1 MQVEE
6 IFQNGAYQ
14 KNRRLD
20 IRRLMSIL
28 VGTSLV
34 LLLTIVS
41 FTQAVALP
49 RPGSGYTWTSS
60 DGKLSIT
67 MRIATGAS
75 RVADVYGSLV
85 QTIGHTL
92 RFSNIQMKLYSPSGE
107 ELGYMRLAIVTAP
120 SGQPTSVGG
129 YLVTYKSFTALR
141 AARLQSVTFV
151 LQCTFSV
158 CSIYFC
164 YMQEIRTSFEVKRSI
179 LRWP

>member
-6 IFQNGAYQ
+6 IFQSGAYQ
-14 KNRRLD
+14 KNRRLN
-20 IRRLMSIL
+20 IRRLMSIV

-41 FTQAVALP
+41 FTQVVALP
-49 RPGSGYTWTSS
+49 RAGSGYTWTSS
-60 DGKLSIT
+60 DGKLSLTI
-67 MRIATGAS
+67 RIGTSTS
-75 RVADVYGSLV
+75 RVANVYGSLV

-120 SGQPTSVGG
+120 SGQPTPIGG

-164 YMQEIRTSFEVKRSI
+164 YMQGIERSFEVKRSI